1 MFLFSDTMSHLKIH
15 QLLTQYW
22 SEASKRNVE
31 YSCLEVFFRTAP
43 LFQEL
48 RIEWEKNEW
57 EIEELKE
64 ICMAF
69 DCLAEEI
76 NPNKFIGKETA
87 YIQHLKTFYQENK

>member
-1 MFLFSDTMSHLKIH
+1 MGG
-15 QLLTQYW
+15 
-22 SEASKRNVE
+22 
-31 YSCLEVFFRTAP
+31 
-43 LFQEL
+43 
-48 RIEWEKNEW
+48 KNEW